1 MQSLTVPEP
10 APGSPGIDGPGVLTA
25 WYAQDGEE
33 VEEGQLVAE
42 VEYGSEVLQVTAS
55 RWGLVRK
62 VVGVGDEVAPG
73 EEIGALDD

>member
-1 MQSLTVPEP
+1 MLS
-10 APGSPGIDGPGVLTA
+10 A

-42 VEYGSEVLQVTAS
+42 VEYGPEVLQVTAS

-62 VVGVGDEVAPG
+62 VVAVGDEVMPG